1 MKNTLVLEM
10 LNNGELE
17 LLKKML
23 EEEIY
28 KDSINKNGNA
38 KSRYN
43 AMKRY
48 FKYVNKNA
56 MGNKALMMPCKDVK
70 LNEETYNS
78 FVDSYCVVLTKESID
93 TLENIYDNSKND
105 YFDVSRLFNFENV
118 KSKELINLGG
128 IIAEAKTK
136 GYKYSKHNLE
146 NVNEFALR
154 YKDAY
159 FNLCLVDKAFAII
172 DDGDPAEVMYTGS
185 KGLMYIK
192 TSVGFAG
199 VLPFRTT
206 KTTDVAKVVIEI

>member
-28 KDSINKNGNA
+28 KDSISKNGNA

-48 FKYVNKNA
+48 FKYENKNA
-56 MGNKALMMPCKDVK
+56 VGKNALMMPCKDVEF
-70 LNEETYNS
+70 NGETYNS
-78 FVDSYCVVLTKESID
+78 FIDSYCIVLTKESID
-93 TLENIYDNSKND
+93 TLETYDNSKND
-105 YFDVSRLFNFENV
+105 YFNVTPLFNFANV
-118 KSKELINLGG
+118 KSTELIDFGK
-128 IIAEAKTK
+128 IFAEAKAK

-146 NVNEFALR
+146 TINEFALR

-159 FNLCLVDKAFAII
+159 FNLCLVDKAFSII

-206 KTTDVAKVVIEI
+206 KTTNVANVVIEI